1 MKVKSLFTCS
11 DTVDMQASK
20 CRGVCGAKCPV
31 DSLVAIKFALNST
44 WRQLKKSL
52 IKYFPSDSESKSE
65 QVVQPSA
72 VRRAADLE
80 GKLEAQITTCFEAL
94 NNLDLGNNLDSL
106 RVNVRRH
113 IKGSFNPPADPL
125 NILLNVSLNCG
136 SLFKTGNEL
145 WLQKINSCLT
155 RRLSMKNWCEI

>member
-1 MKVKSLFTCS
+1 MASVEEILNKVLL
-11 DTVDMQASK
+11 
-20 CRGVCGAKCPV
+20 R
-31 DSLVAIKFALNST
+31 
-44 WRQLKKSL
+44 
-52 IKYFPSDSESKSE
+52 DSESKSE

-72 VRRAADLE
+72 VHRAADLE

-155 RRLSMKNWCEI
+155 RRLSMNNWCEI